1 MKSTFRLHLAS
12 GDVEELTLIEVKPL
26 TPAGAG
32 VAREDP
38 FSAVFR
44 GGPGSPADQKIYTLE
59 NEDLGRMELFLVP
72 IGPDEVGMRYEA
84 IFN

>member
-1 MKSTFRLHLAS
+1 MKSAFRLHLVS

-26 TPAGAG
+26 TPPGAG
-32 VAREDP
+32 VARKDP

-44 GGPGSPADQKIYTLE
+44 AGPASPAEQKIYILE